1 MQCTSEWN
9 DRLEKTVQD
18 YRESILRF
26 AFAYLKNRFDAEDIA
41 QEVFVAY
48 ITSEPYCNSEAEKRS
63 WLLKV
68 TANKCINLIKSTWKK
83 RVVELSDDLSYLPK
97 EDATMLSSIL
107 ALDEKYRVPI
117 HLYYFEGYSTN
128 EIAKI
133 LRLNPATLRTHLTR
147 ARILLKEILGD
158 E

>member
-9 DRLEKTVQD
+9 DEIEKTVHE

-26 AFAYLKNRFDAEDIA
+26 AFAYLKNRSDAEDIA

-48 ITSEPYCNSEAEKRS
+48 IISEPYCKSEAEKRS

-68 TANKCINLIKSTWKK
+68 TANKCINLIKSAWKK

-97 EDATMLSSIL
+97 EDSTMLSSIL
-107 ALDEKYRVPI
+107 TLDDKYRVPI
-117 HLYYFEGYSTN
+117 HLYYFEGYTTN
-128 EIAKI
+128 EIAQI
-133 LRLNPATLRTHLTR
+133 LKLNSATLRTRLSR
-147 ARILLKEILGD
+147 AREMLKEILGD